1 MFCEIWPLKYI
12 TYVICIVLASKMSS
26 CNIQLVRDVTQE
38 KNVEF
43 PYKNIP
49 SSWKPVV
56 ESDIEKTNMLIWQH
70 FHDKKKTLVPSVK
83 TATESRWFRKRWP
96 LLRTPKFQNQHK
108 SLPLVKD
115 GMLDKAST
123 VQSKS
128 SKTNNTK
135 DKIYSTIHVKNN
147 ISKETVIS
155 YHKVHRRKR
164 DVSVEEKKDKPD
176 TASSLTVLGVSD
188 SVPRPTRS
196 LSESVRTNKTSV
208 SHHGDT
214 FVTFYP
220 VPDEWTA
227 KGNYS
232 AVRKLITKFHMQQRI
247 ARDAQIAFMCMVFLL
262 CLLSLCVWC
271 TGMCY
276 RKKINYMKWSFQDS
290 HALTSVGDIFRRRW
304 KHLPEQS
311 FYEEV
316 VVHDR
321 GTDP

>member
-12 TYVICIVLASKMSS
+12 TYVVCIVLASKMVSS
-26 CNIQLVRDVTQE
+26 KVQLGRDVTQE
-38 KNVEF
+38 KRLELI
-43 PYKNIP
+43 YKNIP
-49 SSWKPVV
+49 SSRNPVV
-56 ESDIEKTNMLIWQH
+56 ESDIQQTNMLKWQH
-70 FHDKKKTLVPSVK
+70 FHDNRKPLVPSEK
-83 TATESRWFRKRWP
+83 TATEPRWFKKRWHM
-96 LLRTPKFQNQHK
+96 LRTSKFRNQRK
-108 SLPLVKD
+108 SLPLIKD
-115 GMLDKAST
+115 GTLDNASA

-128 SKTNNTK
+128 SKTNYTK
-135 DKIYSTIHVKNN
+135 DKIYSTMHTKNK
-147 ISKETVIS
+147 ISKGTDIL
-155 YHKVHRRKR
+155 YHKIHRRKR
-164 DVSVEEKKDKPD
+164 DVSVQEKKDEAD
-176 TASSLTVLGVSD
+176 TASSITVLGVSD
-188 SVPRPTRS
+188 STPRPKRS
-196 LSESVRTNKTSV
+196 VSGSERTNNTSV
-208 SHHGDT
+208 SRHEDA

-232 AVRKLITKFHMQQRI
+232 AVRKLITKFHREQMI

-276 RKKINYMKWSFQDS
+276 RKKIHYMKWSFQDS
-290 HALTSVGDIFRRRW
+290 HALTSVGDMLRRRW